1 MRLLRL
7 AFLALALLTFAAAP
21 PASAGEHGSLF
32 VNLTT
37 DDPHRAAMALAFSK
51 SQMALGHPV
60 TIWLNDRG
68 VFLGDLN
75 SAAGKLSEPQTM
87 LKEAIKNGAQVIACP
102 MCMKHYGI
110 GDTSMLQGIKTGS
123 PQMTGAALFKDDTR
137 TLTW

>member
-1 MRLLRL
+1 MRPFR
-7 AFLALALLTFAAAP
+7 LALLAFALLAAVAARP
-21 PASAGEHGSLF
+21 VGAGETGSLF

-37 DDPHRAAMALAFSK
+37 DEPHRAAMALTFSK
-51 SQMALGHPV
+51 AQMSLGHPV
-60 TIWLNDRG
+60 TVWLNDRG
-68 VFLGDLN
+68 VFVGDVQ
-75 SAAGKLSEPQTM
+75 SGGKFSELQGM
-87 LKEAIKNGAQVIACP
+87 LKELMAGGAQVIACP

>member
-1 MRLLRL
+1 MRPLRL
-7 AFLALALLTFAAAP
+7 VLLVFALFAVVAGRPAAADE
-21 PASAGEHGSLF
+21 AGSLF

-37 DDPHRAAMALAFSK
+37 DDPHRAAMAFAFSK
-51 SQMALGHPV
+51 AQMALGHPV

-75 SAAGKLSEPQTM
+75 SSAGKLSQPQTM
-87 LKEAIKNGAQVIACP
+87 LKELMSNGAQVIACP

-110 GDTSMLQGIKTGS
+110 GDTSLLSGIKTGD
-123 PQMTGAALFKDDTR
+123 PKMTGAALFKDGAQ